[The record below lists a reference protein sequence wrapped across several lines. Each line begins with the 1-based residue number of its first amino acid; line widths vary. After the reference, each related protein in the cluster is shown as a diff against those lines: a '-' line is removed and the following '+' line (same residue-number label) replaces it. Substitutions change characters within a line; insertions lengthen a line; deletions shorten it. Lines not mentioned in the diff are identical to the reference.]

1 MPDEVKKKSP
11 LRTPA
16 MVLAGSAVAVLLS
29 IGLCSV
35 GHFNLEGESSPLA
48 NVGVIVFFGGVF
60 SGIIGFIWLVIA
72 AITRGGRD

>member
-48 NVGVIVFFGGVF
+48 NVGVVVFFGGIF
-60 SGIIGFIWLVIA
+60 AGIIGFIWLVIA
-72 AITRGGRD
+72 AITRRGRD

>member
-11 LRTPA
+11 LSTPA
-16 MVLAGSAVAVLLS
+16 KVLAGSVVVVLLG

-48 NVGVIVFFGGVF
+48 NAGVIAFFGGIF
-60 SGIIGFIWLVIA
+60 GGIIGFIWLVIA
-72 AITRGGRD
+72 AITRRS